1 MLGQI
6 TDVCKNYKYCISV
19 VLTSLCIY
27 GLFLLGKKQR
37 MLQEGMGN
45 KELHPANIKAA
56 VKTLKHTNTR
66 IEQDMLV
73 GEYRTDYED
82 YLIELYKYVDLVG
95 LDECVKPHR
104 DINEKMRELSK
115 FDTRYTPLKMMV
127 NESMSLLDKIKKK

>member
-1 MLGQI
+1 MDFGKRNTLYSGI
-6 TDVCKNYKYCISV
+6 T
-19 VLTSLCIY
+19 LTIICVY
-27 GLFLLGKKQR
+27 GLYQLGKKQQP
-37 MLQEGMGN
+37 LQEGMGN
-45 KELHPANIKAA
+45 KDLHPANIAAA
-56 VKTLKHTNTR
+56 VKILKQTNSR

-73 GEYRTDYED
+73 GEYKEEYED

-127 NESMSLLDKIKKK
+127 NESMGLLDKLKKK

>member
-1 MLGQI
+1 MDFGKRNTLYIGI
-6 TDVCKNYKYCISV
+6 T
-19 VLTSLCIY
+19 LTIICVY
-27 GLFLLGKKQR
+27 GLYQLGKKQQS
-37 MLQEGMGN
+37 LQEGMGN
-45 KELHPANIKAA
+45 KDLHPANIAGA
-56 VKTLKHTNTR
+56 VKILKQTNSR

-73 GEYRTDYED
+73 GEYKEEYED

-127 NESMSLLDKIKKK
+127 NESMGLLDKLKKK